1 MRSTSRI
8 RCVLAIAGV
17 VAGLAWIGWVAR
29 TTSAQ
34 ETPQKSAVTLPS
46 PEPSGGEVKALAPEP
61 GSPLPPA
68 PVASA
73 RSELEP
79 LALNTASAGESE
91 DPEKNVQAFVEQN
104 RKVAETQLKNL
115 RDEAEKLRTR
125 LQKVEAGIRRW
136 EALLTAL
143 QASEAAPEGLEP
155 IPQARR
161 GFNAA
166 ATPPPRAGEEPSS
179 PRSDPG
185 LDRPA
190 PARDLEPRPTP
201 TPPPSPR

>member
-1 MRSTSRI
+1 
-8 RCVLAIAGV
+8 
-17 VAGLAWIGWVAR
+17 
-29 TTSAQ
+29 
-34 ETPQKSAVTLPS
+34 PQKSAVTPPS
-46 PEPSGGEVKALAPEP
+46 PEPFGGEVKALAPKP

-73 RSELEP
+73 LSELEP
-79 LALNTASAGESE
+79 LARNTAPAGESE

-104 RKVAETQLKNL
+104 RKVAETQLKNP

-125 LQKVEAGIRRW
+125 LKKVEAGIRRW

-143 QASEAAPEGLEP
+143 QASEVAPERGLEP

-166 ATPPPRAGEEPSS
+166 ATPRPSAGEEPSS

-185 LDRPA
+185 PD
-190 PARDLEPRPTP
+190 
-201 TPPPSPR
+201 

>member
-1 MRSTSRI
+1 
-8 RCVLAIAGV
+8 V
-17 VAGLAWIGWVAR
+17 VAGLALIGWVAR

-34 ETPQKSAVTLPS
+34 KTPQKSAVTLPS
-46 PEPSGGEVKALAPEP
+46 PDPFGGEVKALATEP
-61 GSPLPPA
+61 GSPLPPT
-68 PVASA
+68 PVGPAL
-73 RSELEP
+73 SELEP
-79 LALNTASAGESE
+79 LSHTTPSAGESE

-115 RDEAEKLRTR
+115 RDEAEKLRAR

-136 EALLTAL
+136 DTLLTAL
-143 QASEAAPEGLEP
+143 QASEVAPEQLEP

-166 ATPPPRAGEEPSS
+166 AVPRPPAGEEPAS

-185 LDRPA
+185 SDKPA
-190 PARDLEPRPTP
+190 PARDVEPRS